1 MRIWCD
7 PRDLS
12 GKPQGE
18 VPCSQRGKEGLGELS
33 LEIFLRGEAQLEWN
47 STDKGKGGGMRGPTQ
62 GWGVSP
68 A

>member
-1 MRIWCD
+1 MWIWCD

-33 LEIFLRGEAQLEWN
+33 LEIFLRGWLSWSGTQWIKEKEAAGE
-47 STDKGKGGGMRGPTQ
+47 
-62 GWGVSP
+62 